1 MNETNDSKFETRKWN
16 IVHDNSKSS
25 YHATNKIIYNT
36 EVSKSNFCDYNV
48 AYILVRSD
56 ITVVVAPATQVA
68 FKNCGPFTNCATKT
82 DETTIDDAEN
92 LDLVMPMYN
101 LIEYNSNYSGTT
113 GSLWFCSK
121 DEASNFN
128 NNIASTDN
136 FKSFKHKAKLLGNIE
151 AQDDLIMQF

>member
-1 MNETNDSKFETRKWN
+1 MNLLDETNDSKFVTRKWN

-101 LIEYNSNYSGTT
+101 LI
-113 GSLWFCSK
+113 
-121 DEASNFN
+121 
-128 NNIASTDN
+128 
-136 FKSFKHKAKLLGNIE
+136 
-151 AQDDLIMQF
+151 